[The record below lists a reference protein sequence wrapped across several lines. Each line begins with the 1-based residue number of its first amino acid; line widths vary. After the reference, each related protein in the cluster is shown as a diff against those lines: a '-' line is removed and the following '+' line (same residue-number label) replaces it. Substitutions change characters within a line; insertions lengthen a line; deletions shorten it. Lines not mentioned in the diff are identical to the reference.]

1 MLSRREA
8 MLRSGATTCLAGIAL
23 VQAIELPILF
33 VQGRQLA
40 VLSLAA
46 MILCIALGWA
56 LAAAPADAG
65 ARLWRIVAGTAVL
78 VLAGWAAPRAFA
90 VPGLS
95 SGRVAWGTMPG
106 LASGALGA
114 ICLVLAVAAVRPSRA
129 AARGLATA
137 AAVLM
142 ALAPGA
148 AVLVV
153 ALGPGTAGGETV
165 LASGGHIHA
174 HGSGEAAIQFQALP
188 GGGGHYVYRAVATP
202 RQTPLGLG
210 LLVAAAFVFT
220 YGAVGYLRRR
230 SAPLDGVALPGLER
244 GLA

>member
-1 MLSRREA
+1 
-8 MLRSGATTCLAGIAL
+8 
-23 VQAIELPILF
+23 
-33 VQGRQLA
+33 
-40 VLSLAA
+40 
-46 MILCIALGWA
+46 
-56 LAAAPADAG
+56 
-65 ARLWRIVAGTAVL
+65 
-78 VLAGWAAPRAFA
+78 
-90 VPGLS
+90 
-95 SGRVAWGTMPG
+95 
-106 LASGALGA
+106 
-114 ICLVLAVAAVRPSRA
+114 VRPPRA

-202 RQTPLGLG
+202 HQTPLALA
-210 LLVAAAFVFT
+210 LLVTMAFVFV
-220 YGAVGYLRRR
+220 YGAVVYLRRR
-230 SAPLDGVALPGLER
+230 SAPREDRAAAPYAEGAL
-244 GLA
+244 A

>member
-114 ICLVLAVAAVRPSRA
+114 VCLVLAVAAVRPSRA

-137 AAVLM
+137 AVVLM

-174 HGSGEAAIQFQALP
+174 HGSGEAAIEFQALP

-202 RQTPLGLG
+202 HQTALGLG

-230 SAPLDGVALPGLER
+230 SAPPDGVALPGLER